1 MAMELDLSSVN
12 VSLRFRYQSI
22 FASNISAT
30 EVGTPVES
38 GLLSPNQG
46 GYLSEVDFEST
57 LVDVDPYGDEEA
69 NPTTRPERVAAVEIS
84 PHGDVILELRFKRGQ
99 ARFRVSSQVLC
110 LASPVFRAMLGPHSS
125 FREACE
131 LRTHTANAAE
141 PYVLPLED
149 DDPEALAIVLFALH
163 LQNAKLPTF
172 IKEKR
177 TIWNMA
183 IICDKYDCTAAF
195 SVWVDGWADGWR
207 RRAFRNSGH
216 GLWLFI
222 SWTFGLGDVFT
233 FISKKLILE
242 GYYQAEGGKFLSKEG
257 WNLDGLAI
265 PAPVMETILN
275 IRRAAITA
283 MIEDVLAV
291 LNKFLTGGSGSSG
304 DGKPL
309 CTAAVPL
316 EDCDLMILGAL
327 TRECQVRLGLYPDHS
342 KFLLMSVRD
351 VHERLRSIKPRSV
364 GADSLRGG
372 SHGSTCYYDFYLL
385 HNRLDRVLAGIGGLE
400 LADFASRQGLP
411 IRRVETGAGRSP
423 AQDEVYTPSLTL
435 IKKLF
440 YPRRRQPSSAHLV

>member
-1 MAMELDLSSVN
+1 
-12 VSLRFRYQSI
+12 
-22 FASNISAT
+22 
-30 EVGTPVES
+30 
-38 GLLSPNQG
+38 
-46 GYLSEVDFEST
+46 
-57 LVDVDPYGDEEA
+57 
-69 NPTTRPERVAAVEIS
+69 
-84 PHGDVILELRFKRGQ
+84 
-99 ARFRVSSQVLC
+99 
-110 LASPVFRAMLGPHSS
+110 MLGPNSS

-131 LRTHTANAAE
+131 LRTHTTAGGGMADAE

-149 DDPEALAIVLFALH
+149 DDPEAMAIVLFALH
-163 LQNAKLPTF
+163 LQNSKLPTF

-183 IICDKYDCTAAF
+183 IICDKYDCTSAF

-242 GYYQAEGGKFLSKEG
+242 GYYQTEGGKFLSKEG

-265 PAPVMETILN
+265 PNPVMEIILD
-275 IRRAAITA
+275 IRRTAITA
-283 MIEDVLAV
+283 MIEEVLTV
-291 LNKFLTGGSGSSG
+291 LKKFLAGG

-309 CTAAVPL
+309 CSAASPL
-316 EDCDLMILGAL
+316 EDCDLMILGTL
-327 TRECQVRLGLYPDHS
+327 IRECQVRLGIYPDH
-342 KFLLMSVRD
+342 KKYLLMSVKD
-351 VHERLRSIKPRSV
+351 VHENLRSIKPRSV

-372 SHGSTCYYDFYLL
+372 GHGGTCYYDFYLL
-385 HNRLDRVLAGIGGLE
+385 HNRLDRTLASIGGLE
-400 LADFASRQGLP
+400 LADFGSRQGLP
-411 IRRVETGAGRSP
+411 IRRVETGAGRNP

-440 YPRRRQPSSAHLV
+440 YPRRQRQASSAHLVQ